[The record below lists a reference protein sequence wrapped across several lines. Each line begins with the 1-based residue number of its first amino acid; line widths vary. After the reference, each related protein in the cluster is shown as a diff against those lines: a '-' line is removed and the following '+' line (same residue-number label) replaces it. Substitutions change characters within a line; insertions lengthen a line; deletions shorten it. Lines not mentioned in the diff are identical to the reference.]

1 MAKRD
6 IQKTFCDIGGCEKEA
21 DADCIQC
28 KRDTCFSHTKTL
40 YVSNAQDRL
49 LGLMSMSLTEGK
61 DRERY
66 SCAEIHY
73 CTECAPDGALEKMY
87 KKLNQVL
94 QSQTDI
100 PKAFTDALE
109 ETDGGT

>member
-21 DADCIQC
+21 HADCIQC
-28 KRDTCFSHTKTL
+28 KQDTCYSHTKTL

-49 LGLMSMSLTEGK
+49 FGLMSMSLTEGK

-66 SCAEIHY
+66 FHAEIHY
-73 CTECAPDGALEKMY
+73 CIECAPDGAFEKM
-87 KKLNQVL
+87 
-94 QSQTDI
+94 
-100 PKAFTDALE
+100 
-109 ETDGGT
+109 